1 MPGSTGKT
9 WLIVQYAWHLRGSL
23 DKNTGF
29 SSLGHTFRLCIDT
42 LYSSIHVGRN
52 LSTAEICMLVKHQT
66 SKIAFLL
73 STQNCS
79 SPLSFFSSKP
89 STIMARI
96 DSLLWVLTS
105 NILCSSELDFGLSV
119 NIPSCEFH
127 KHWSFLHIARCLV
140 ILFMIAIHK
149 TPHICI

>member
-66 SKIAFLL
+66 SKIAFCCPHKIVHHLF
-73 STQNCS
+73 
-79 SPLSFFSSKP
+79 LSFP
-89 STIMARI
+89 V
-96 DSLLWVLTS
+96 SL
-105 NILCSSELDFGLSV
+105 
-119 NIPSCEFH
+119 
-127 KHWSFLHIARCLV
+127 AQ
-140 ILFMIAIHK
+140 
-149 TPHICI
+149 